1 MSTDDSLIES
11 PESEASA
18 VETKKPRSLAGYIGI
33 ALSVVLALFVVF
45 LAVILIIAPKIAG
58 ATPLT
63 VLTNSMEPGLPPGT
77 LLVVKPIDPDDVRI
91 GDVITYQIRSGDP
104 AVITHRVIAIDSDS
118 LGESSFILQ
127 GDNNGSADD
136 PVRPVQVKAKLW
148 YAVPYVGWVN
158 SAVNGENKSWI
169 IPVAAGLLFAYAAY
183 MIIGGLVQAARR
195 KKGSGRRSVGR

>member
-1 MSTDDSLIES
+1 MSSDDSL
-11 PESEASA
+11 
-18 VETKKPRSLAGYIGI
+18 VETPVAPVQKSRGFFGYLGI

-45 LAVILIIAPKIAG
+45 LAIILIIAPKIAG

-77 LLVVKPIDPDDVRI
+77 LLVVKPIEPDAVQI

-118 LGESSFILQ
+118 SGELSFILQ

-136 PVRPVQVKAKLW
+136 PVRPVQIQAKLW
-148 YAVPYVGWVN
+148 YAVPYVGWAN
-158 SAVNGENKSWI
+158 SAINGDNRSWI

-183 MIIGGLVQAARR
+183 MIIGGIVQASR
-195 KKGSGRRSVGR
+195 KKKGTGRRTAGR